1 MLPAL
6 SMSRNKLLNVT
17 VTTLFALF
25 VIMLPRYTDTAKTW
39 FVLLILGA
47 LIGLAFNFRRLGQ
60 TSVVELAFFAVLI
73 INFVWIA
80 FCYYANGEPGRG
92 ASFLWGRHFY
102 LLFLIPLFYLF
113 RQFDISDKMLVSIL
127 FCSVIVS
134 FTDISVDLLQ
144 GVNHRLQ
151 GMNPNA
157 FGPIQLSFTGIL
169 FFYFLKL
176 PRSALKWIALGGT
189 VIGMS
194 TVILS
199 LSKSTLITAMALS
212 VFFGFYLSRS
222 QPAWKKVAV
231 AAGILVLIVS
241 SYSIPIIK
249 MRITGTIESAF
260 EYFANDDYRHKSRLE
275 TFGTRVELWKTG
287 WKIFLENPVT
297 GVGVGGFQVMARE
310 NSKRYQVNEV
320 VHQFKYVH
328 NQYIAALATRGIP
341 GLLLFLLVLSL
352 PLYIALSH
360 RANDPRAQTARLAL
374 LFICLNYLIG
384 CLGEDHFEGK
394 SATMFV
400 TVFIALLLARL
411 SAGKPQQI
419 QKGLP

>member
-6 SMSRNKLLNVT
+6 SMSRNLLWNVT

-60 TSVVELAFFAVLI
+60 TSAGERVFFAVLI
-73 INFVWIA
+73 LNFVWIA
-80 FCYYANGEPGRG
+80 FCYYVNGEPGRG

-102 LLFLIPLFYLF
+102 LVFLIPLFYLF
-113 RQFDISDKMLVSIL
+113 RRFEISDRMLVSIL
-127 FCSVIVS
+127 FCSVVVS

-144 GVNHRLQ
+144 RVDHRQQ

-157 FGPIQLSFTGIL
+157 FGPIQLCFTGIL
-169 FFYFLKL
+169 FFYFLRL
-176 PRSALKWIALGGT
+176 PRSTLKWIALGGT

-222 QPAWKKVAV
+222 QPAWEKVAV
-231 AAGILVLIVS
+231 ATGILLLIAS
-241 SYSIPIIK
+241 SYSVPMVNK
-249 MRITGTIESAF
+249 RITEASESIAR
-260 EYFANDDYRHKSRLE
+260 YYVNDDYRDDSRLG
-275 TFGTRVELWKTG
+275 TFGTRMELWKTG

-297 GVGVGGFQVMARE
+297 GVGVGGFNVMARE
-310 NSKRYQVNEV
+310 NSERYQVNDV
-320 VHQFKYVH
+320 VHH
-328 NQYIAALATRGIP
+328 I
-341 GLLLFLLVLSL
+341 
-352 PLYIALSH
+352 
-360 RANDPRAQTARLAL
+360 
-374 LFICLNYLIG
+374 
-384 CLGEDHFEGK
+384 
-394 SATMFV
+394 
-400 TVFIALLLARL
+400 
-411 SAGKPQQI
+411 
-419 QKGLP
+419 